1 MKKLILITAFIFLGS
16 SWSLAQ
22 TEQSSAQP
30 PSGMS
35 EIQAYSI
42 FYENYKNDSFEEAIK
57 FGRWMWQGMPETIEG
72 YSRFELQRQIDRL
85 TTAYSEVAQKKQD
98 PTLKEAYVDTALLI
112 YDRAF
117 EKFSEDTDAKFDW
130 YIKRGRMLQTHS
142 DLQTMKNKMSDR
154 TL

>member
-112 YDRAF
+112 FDRAF
-117 EKFSEDTDAKFDW
+117 EKFSEDADAKFDW

-142 DLQTMKNKMSDR
+142 DLLDNA
-154 TL
+154 